1 MSNFDLIAFDQ
12 IAQLRESILSA
23 NMEGIHSTLS
33 QLRDS
38 LDNETFQAKTV
49 PLLRGA
55 VEENSSQLVEYFL
68 ENPVDLDS
76 QLVLK
81 ATMNVSYQTLG
92 VFLSHGWD
100 INASIDSNTPAALA
114 GIGAPL
120 HYAAGKG
127 SLDSVN
133 LLVQYGASP
142 QTRDPPGQTAADWA
156 RRHGH
161 MVVFNFLQDLSA
173 SRASE
178 GNLQFTD
185 APGRQ
190 FRTAPPEEVV
200 AKNGFRLV

>member
-1 MSNFDLIAFDQ
+1 
-12 IAQLRESILSA
+12 
-23 NMEGIHSTLS
+23 MEGIHSTLS

-114 GIGAPL
+114 
-120 HYAAGKG
+120 
-127 SLDSVN
+127 
-133 LLVQYGASP
+133 
-142 QTRDPPGQTAADWA
+142 
-156 RRHGH
+156 
-161 MVVFNFLQDLSA
+161 
-173 SRASE
+173 
-178 GNLQFTD
+178 
-185 APGRQ
+185 
-190 FRTAPPEEVV
+190 
-200 AKNGFRLV
+200 